1 MNLDQIHCDIL
12 QLKLQRAEIIIRKK
26 HLIKFQ
32 QYEAVANERDSE
44 RLILKDLE
52 MIEAQLRQL
61 DTSMELNGD
70 NLKKKQEI
78 RNLLIEIN
86 PFDHAFAIDSLNQI
100 EKQILD
106 LKQARNVFLA
116 NQDQTSAE
124 PLIFELNSLITLRRE
139 IKHFMIKR

>member
-86 PFDHAFAIDSLNQI
+86 PFDHTFAIDSLNQI

-124 PLIFELNSLITLRRE
+124 PLIFELNSLISLRRE